1 MAEKRVAK
9 WRRGE
14 WCRRVYE
21 YKGQKRVAEGYEM
34 DFLLDGQIQVS
45 FVAVPDWEH
54 NVFKLR
60 GTIIFRYARY
70 VPKTRELPFGSE
82 DKSFEIDV

>member
-1 MAEKRVAK
+1 MAKYLAK

-14 WCRRVYE
+14 WCRRVYD

-34 DFLLDGQIQVS
+34 DFLLNGQVQAS
-45 FVAVPDWEH
+45 FVAVPDWDQ

-70 VPKTRELPFGSE
+70 VPKTRELPFGAE
-82 DKSFEIDV
+82 NKEFEIEV

>member
-1 MAEKRVAK
+1 MEKRTAK

-60 GTIIFRYARY
+60 GAIIFRYARY
-70 VPKTRELPFGSE
+70 VPKTRELPFGAE
-82 DKSFEIDV
+82 DKEFEIEV